1 MHLFHQAQ
9 VLLGSVY
16 QKHFS
21 LSAIKENMPV
31 HEQGLEAVSS
41 LIYQQKQQW
50 NHIYFC
56 SFNGKFFEKEE
67 YTKRM
72 EKNSNHSL

>member
-1 MHLFHQAQ
+1 
-9 VLLGSVY
+9 
-16 QKHFS
+16 
-21 LSAIKENMPV
+21 MPV